1 MDTLLGL
8 LKGLA
13 PSVATAVAGPLG
25 ALAVSAIADK
35 FGVADDVAAVAKAI
49 AGDPEAAAKLAELDL
64 RQFELEN
71 QDRNSARHMQETALN
86 QEDKYAKH
94 FIYNF
99 AWFWSVGSM
108 AYFFAITF
116 GTVPSSG
123 KDFGNIILGFLLG
136 TAVATIISFFYGSS
150 KSSKD
155 KSDVMAK
162 EILK

>member
-13 PSVATAVAGPLG
+13 PAVATAVAGPLG
-25 ALAVSAIADK
+25 GLAITAIADK
-35 FGVADDVAAVAKAI
+35 FGVADSVDAVAKAI
-49 AGDPEAAAKLAELDL
+49 AGDPQAATKLAELDL

-71 QDRNSARHMQETALN
+71 QDRDSARHMQETALN
-86 QEDKYAKH
+86 QEDKFAKH
-94 FIYNF
+94 FIYWF

-116 GTVPSSG
+116 GTVPASG

-155 KSDVMAK
+155 KSDTLSK
-162 EILK
+162 ELLK

>member
-1 MDTLLGL
+1 MNELLTL
-8 LKGLA
+8 LKGIA
-13 PSVATAVAGPLG
+13 PAVATAVSGPLG
-25 ALAVSAIADK
+25 GLAITALADK
-35 FGVADDVAAVAKAI
+35 FGVADDVKAVTTAI
-49 AGDPEAAAKLAELDL
+49 LGDPDAAQKLAELDL

-71 QDRNSARHMQETALN
+71 ADRDSARHMQETAL
-86 QEDKYAKH
+86 QQDDKFTKH
-94 FIYNF
+94 FIYWF

-116 GTVPSSG
+116 GQVPPSG

-155 KSDVMAK
+155 KTDAMKDAIK
-162 EILK
+162 